1 MPNTS
6 MNDTQYIYGSEM
18 DRGWIEDGSGMD
30 RGWIEVKIGSKPRR
44 PPPKSTFGSAQKR
57 KRKEDLV
64 DVVNLVEE
72 VWLTKNLVDEE

>member
-1 MPNTS
+1 MHGS
-6 MNDTQYIYGSEM
+6 MNGFMDGSM
-18 DRGWIEDGSGMD
+18 HGSMHGWIEDGSG
-30 RGWIEVKIGSKPRR
+30 SKLVQN
-44 PPPKSTFGSAQKR
+44 PPPPTFTFGSAQKR